1 MVIIASLSD
10 HSDQVSFLLPI
21 SARIIC
27 TFATKNYQTCIQ
39 PVKLVAACQPILLW
53 ITNHYKR
60 S

>member
-27 TFATKNYQTCIQ
+27 TFATKELSNLYSASKISSSMPTHSSMDNES
-39 PVKLVAACQPILLW
+39 L
-53 ITNHYKR
+53 
-60 S
+60 